1 MKKQTFL
8 IPIYGLREGLQN
20 SIILE
25 KGVLIRNIDLLGKEY
40 KTFRN
45 YGLKANYHAVLEI
58 DYQYDSNDASEPYP
72 GISINVINKVDSAL
86 LVFGEGNVGTAAILP
101 KSKTS
106 GYTGFILSN
115 ARPRYEECLDKKLDK
130 DFVDFYKKFLKAYE
144 LRPLAFDIYRRSR
157 DRFAN
162 NDRTIDSC
170 TVLESIFVPL
180 GEKSKKPFILSGMKI
195 LGFSNK
201 EVGIINDLVEYRNA
215 IIHADR
221 NKQLK
226 FLSGSRYTHV
236 WFETAFKLIRD
247 ILYKF
252 VEHPWN

>member
-1 MKKQTFL
+1 MRKQTFL
-8 IPIYGLREGLQN
+8 VPIFGLRGGLKDP
-20 SIILE
+20 ITLG
-25 KGVLIRNIDLLGKEY
+25 KGLLIRNVDLLAEEY
-40 KTFRN
+40 KAFEG
-45 YGLKANYHAVLEI
+45 YGLKASYHAVLEI
-58 DYQYDSNDASEPYP
+58 DYRYDSDDASEPYP
-72 GISINVINKVDSAL
+72 GISIKVINKIDSSL

-101 KSKTS
+101 KLKTS
-106 GYTGFILSN
+106 GFTGFILSN

-170 TVLESIFVPL
+170 TVLESIFVPR

-195 LGFSNK
+195 LGFNDK
-201 EVGIINDLVEYRNA
+201 EVNTIDDLIEYRNA

-226 FLSGSRYTHV
+226 LLSGSRFTHA
-236 WFETAFKLIRD
+236 WFENAFKLIRN
-247 ILYKF
+247 ILYKY